1 MPIGSNDVT
10 AEEAQAIA
18 DQVLAVDGVSGMHSG
33 NVGEVAMLFPGARV
47 AGLRIREGAL
57 QVHVTADPEV
67 VVLDGKGATGDDIFA
82 DLGNRIRDAIGTRWD
97 GAIDVFVGDIRPA
110 ENTEAD
116 QSDQADD
123 GELDDAESVSLT
135 SGTDRNEVGQ

>member
-47 AGLRIREGAL
+47 AGLRIR
-57 QVHVTADPEV
+57 
-67 VVLDGKGATGDDIFA
+67 
-82 DLGNRIRDAIGTRWD
+82 
-97 GAIDVFVGDIRPA
+97 
-110 ENTEAD
+110 
-116 QSDQADD
+116 
-123 GELDDAESVSLT
+123 
-135 SGTDRNEVGQ
+135 